1 MTNGLIPSLAQSLYS
16 EYVGICKLFSTT
28 TTKNRG
34 NSKLVQVMFKKKKN
48 NRIFCWSNIL
58 DSPLGKQKSAT
69 ISSNALFRTAAQ

>member
-34 NSKLVQVMFKKKKN
+34 NSKLVQVMFKKKKTTGYSVGV
-48 NRIFCWSNIL
+48 IF
-58 DSPLGKQKSAT
+58 
-69 ISSNALFRTAAQ
+69 